1 MLVTSELLF
10 ELYGAPSVTYG
21 VDSLF
26 AFSRQQHRDGMAL
39 NLGHNST
46 TVIPVVDGR
55 GILSRAKRSVPNLS
69 LTDMRLWTEYHGEV
83 LRRPK

>member
-1 MLVTSELLF
+1 MTSELLF

-55 GILSRAKRSVPNLS
+55 GILSRAKRSASDPGL
-69 LTDMRLWTEYHGEV
+69 LADPGLWAEYHGEA
-83 LRRPK
+83 PKRLK